1 MAPGVA
7 SVVRPT
13 RPSCASA
20 YLITFPLLTNQPLL
34 QIRKPNENKM
44 EEEDLY
50 DDIFE
55 AAVEDKGEENLD
67 DLYENIH
74 IPEVAETAIS
84 KAKVVEEE
92 NVKLKSQTVQL
103 KKQISILS
111 NINLDVSSS
120 LDSKDIMQLIGSIS
134 MVTKEEDI

>member
-1 MAPGVA
+1 
-7 SVVRPT
+7 
-13 RPSCASA
+13 
-20 YLITFPLLTNQPLL
+20 
-34 QIRKPNENKM
+34 M

-111 NINLDVSSS
+111 NINLELKNNKWCDV
-120 LDSKDIMQLIGSIS
+120 I
-134 MVTKEEDI
+134 